1 MKKYIFCLAKKSFL
15 LILIFLSG
23 FNFLFAQVKLS
34 EEWWTLPTYKV
45 LPPEKAPIFFTNEN
59 YQGASRY
66 TYPYALNDMISNE
79 KENHDW
85 KALVLEN
92 EYIKLCITPEI
103 GGKLYYATDKT
114 NNYNFVYKNNEV
126 KPGNLGMTGAWVSG
140 GIEWCVFHHHRAST
154 FLPVDYSTAENSDG
168 SKTIFIGETEPRHG
182 MRWMIGITAF
192 PGKSYFQAEVS
203 LYNPTPFTNTF
214 LFWANVAAHTNV
226 NYQVIFPPSVQFATF
241 HSKNDFTH
249 WPVSTEVYRGQDF
262 TAGVDIS
269 WWKNVKESASFFAH
283 DLKEDF
289 MGGYDHGTNSGTVHI
304 GDHNIVKGAK
314 LWEWGSGPRGQ
325 ATEGRLTETSGPYVE
340 IMVGAFSDNQPDY
353 SWIKPYETKRWKQY
367 WYPVKDI
374 EGFKNANLNA
384 AVNLEQRDGKKVFL
398 GYHAT
403 QRFETA
409 RVILKNGANIVF
421 QKDIQISPDTAFTQ
435 TIDLETNFKLTDL
448 YTELINL
455 ENKEVLVSYQ
465 PREKKMVELPPVVEP
480 PAVPEEIT
488 SIEEVYLTG
497 KRIGQFY
504 NPRYNELDYYTEA
517 LKRDPYDIRSN
528 TAAGNYYLKK
538 GNYETARKF
547 LATAIKRLAAD
558 YTRPSDCEA
567 LYLQGITLKAL
578 ELYDEAVDTLYR
590 ATWDYAF
597 HASGYFELAQISCR
611 LGIFEKALQQINES
625 LSANTKNTRAI
636 ALKAAI
642 LRKLGNYENA
652 REMLAGVLESD
663 PLNFRIANE
672 MVLIARETGWEKEE
686 EKQCNELTGKMRDFD
701 QNYLELAVS
710 YIDDGM
716 FLEAE
721 NVLKRLT
728 TSNPLFPYYLGFIQ
742 DKLGNETAAKDLFTK
757 AALLSEDYCFPYR
770 MQTVPVLETALKI
783 NPNDGKAWY
792 YLGNIYYDKQPEKAV
807 GCWKNAVSVK
817 PELSIAYRNLGWAY
831 YRFYKDFPKAISY
844 YEKAL
849 AQNPDDAIYFSE
861 LDNLYELNNSPV
873 SSRLVLFDGK
883 NEVVRNR
890 DDAFVRQITVLTLA
904 GQPEKSV
911 EYLQNKNF
919 SYREGNSRVREV
931 IIDAQLSL
939 GLKYFAEKDAEKALE
954 HFLQAQIP
962 DEEAGSARSGNR
974 DIQVNYFIGMAY
986 KALNK
991 QGKAK
996 EYFTLAAQTS
1006 GRISMMSYYKGLGF
1020 LELNENKKAEEIFQ
1034 MLVDEG
1040 EKRLNPDEEQGSDF
1054 FAIFGEREAGNTRK
1068 SAAYTLRGLG
1078 YKGLGKAKP
1087 AKQDLGKAVELSV
1100 GNLWATTELKGL

>member
-1 MKKYIFCLAKKSFL
+1 MKKNIFCPAKNAFL
-15 LILIFLSG
+15 FLFMFLSG
-23 FNFLFAQVKLS
+23 LNSLFAQVKLS
-34 EEWWTLPTYKV
+34 EELWTLPTYKV

-59 YQGASRY
+59 YQGASKY
-66 TYPYALNDMISNE
+66 VYPYALNDMISNE

-154 FLPVDYSTAENSDG
+154 MLPVDYSTAENADG
-168 SKTIFIGETEPRHG
+168 SKTIYIGETEPRHN
-182 MRWMIGITAF
+182 MHWTIGITAF

-214 LFWANVAAHTNV
+214 LFWANVAAHTNE

-249 WPVSTEVYRGQDF
+249 WPVSTEEYRGQDF
-262 TAGVDIS
+262 TSGVDIS
-269 WWKNVKESASFFAH
+269 WWKNVKESASFFAY

-289 MGGYDHGTNSGTVHI
+289 MGGYDHGSNSGTVHI

-325 ATEGRLTETSGPYVE
+325 ATESRLTETSGPYVE

-353 SWIKPYETKRWKQY
+353 SWIKPFETKRWKQF

-374 EGFKNANLNA
+374 QGFKNANLNA
-384 AVNLEQRDGKKVFL
+384 AVNLEQRDGNNVFF
-398 GYHAT
+398 GFHAT
-403 QRFETA
+403 QKFENA
-409 RVILKNGANIVF
+409 RVILKNGTKIVF
-421 QKDIQISPDTAFTQ
+421 QKDIQISPEKAFTQ
-435 TIDLETNFKLTDL
+435 TIDLKEKFNITDL

-455 ENKEVLVSYQ
+455 ENNVVLVSYQ
-465 PREKKMVELPPVVEP
+465 PGEKEKGELPVVVEP
-480 PAVPEEIT
+480 PSAPEEIK

-517 LKRDPYDIRSN
+517 LKRDPNDIRSN
-528 TAAGNYYLKK
+528 TAVGNYYLKK
-538 GNYETARKF
+538 GDYETARKF
-547 LATAIKRLAAD
+547 LSTAIKRLVAD

-567 LYLQGITLKAL
+567 LYLQGLTLKAL
-578 ELYDEAVDTLYR
+578 GLYDEAIDTLYR
-590 ATWDYAF
+590 ATWDFAF
-597 HASGYFELAQISCR
+597 YASGYFELAQISCR
-611 LGIFEKALQQINES
+611 LGNYEKALQQINES

-642 LRKLGNYENA
+642 LRKLGDYKNA
-652 REMLAGVLESD
+652 RETLTGVPESD

-672 MVLIARETGWEKEE
+672 MLLIARETGWEKEE
-686 EKQCNELTGKMRDFD
+686 EKLHGGLAKKMRDFD

-716 FLEAE
+716 LPEAE
-721 NVLKRLT
+721 DVLNRLT

-742 DKLGNETAAKDLFTK
+742 YKSGNETAAKNLFTK
-757 AALLSEDYCFPYR
+757 AAALPEDYCFPYR
-770 MQTVPVLETALKI
+770 MKTVPVLEAALKI

-792 YLGNIYYDKQPEKAV
+792 YLGNIYYDKQPENAIAY
-807 GCWKNAVSVK
+807 WKNAVLAN
-817 PELSIAYRNLGWAY
+817 PELSIAFRNLGWAY
-831 YRFYKDFPKAISY
+831 YRYFKDFPQAILF

-873 SSRLVLFDGK
+873 SKRLALFNGK
-883 NEVVRNR
+883 NDVVKNR
-890 DDAFVRQITVLTLA
+890 DDAFVRQITLLTLA

-931 IIDAQLSL
+931 IIDARLSL
-939 GLKYFAEKDAEKALE
+939 GLKYFAEKQFEKALE
-954 HFLQAQIP
+954 HFLLAQIP

-974 DIQVNYFIGMAY
+974 DIQINYFIGMAH
-986 KALNK
+986 KALNN
-991 QGKAK
+991 QQKAS
-996 EYFTLAAQTS
+996 EYFMLASETS
-1006 GRISMMSYYKGLGF
+1006 GRTSVMSYYKGLGF
-1020 LELNENKKAEEIFQ
+1020 LELNEKKKAEEIFQ

-1040 EKRLNPDEEQGSDF
+1040 EKRLNTDNEQGGDF
-1054 FAIFGEREAGNTRK
+1054 FAIFGEREAENTQK
-1068 SAAYTLRGLG
+1068 SIAFTLRGLG
-1078 YKGLGKAKP
+1078 CKGLGKTKQAKE
-1087 AKQDLGKAVELSV
+1087 DLQKAVELSV
-1100 GNLWATTELKGL
+1100 GNLWAQTELKEL